1 LAKLADQTT
10 QLKCLGCNY
19 SV

>member
-10 QLKCLGCNY
+10 QLKC
-19 SV
+19 